1 MARETRALPGR
12 RQRGPGEDGP
22 RDSSPTGEA
31 LGHSFPS
38 HCIVGGPSRSWGG
51 GRFSRL
57 PLGRG
62 EVSVSAVKRLCA
74 LLLCVWWV
82 GCGAQP
88 PAPAPASPRAQTSSN
103 AGSAAARSS
112 ASNLVAASESAES
125 EPVFHLATAQVQ
137 LPRVKLWIGS
147 REIVSEVCHTVPQ
160 IATGLMHRT
169 GIGPEE
175 TMLFIFAGPRERSFY
190 MKNVPFDIDVA
201 YIDREG
207 VIQEIVRLKANDAQG
222 VPSKSSRIQFV
233 LEAAPEY
240 FALHGFGLGTLI
252 STERGALAEVLG
264 PIAQLN

>member
-1 MARETRALPGR
+1 MNT
-12 RQRGPGEDGP
+12 
-22 RDSSPTGEA
+22 
-31 LGHSFPS
+31 
-38 HCIVGGPSRSWGG
+38 
-51 GRFSRL
+51 
-57 PLGRG
+57 
-62 EVSVSAVKRLCA
+62 VKRLCA

-82 GCGAQP
+82 GCGVQP
-88 PAPAPASPRAQTSSN
+88 PASAPATPRAQTSSN
-103 AGSAAARSS
+103 AATAAARSS
-112 ASNLVAASESAES
+112 APAPVAASESAES

-240 FALHGFGLGTLI
+240 FARHGFGLGTLI